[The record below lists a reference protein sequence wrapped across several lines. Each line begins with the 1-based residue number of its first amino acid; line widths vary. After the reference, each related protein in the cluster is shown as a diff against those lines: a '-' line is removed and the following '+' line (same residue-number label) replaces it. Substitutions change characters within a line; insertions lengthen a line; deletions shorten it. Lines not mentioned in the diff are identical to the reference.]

1 MTELKNLIQSF
12 NNRLDQAEERI
23 GELEDRAF
31 EINQTEGDGGRMTR
45 NEKLTG
51 LLRHH

>member
-12 NNRLDQAEERI
+12 NNKLDQAEERI

-31 EINQTEGDGGRMTR
+31 EVNQTEGDGGRMKR